1 MTPAIPTQPG
11 EALRDLLDERG
22 ISQIRAAQVLG
33 ISRGHLNSIING
45 HNPISADIKLKLQDF
60 LNVPHQHWTR
70 LQDQQ
75 DDFAASPE
83 GKKHLR
89 EARQEQFLEQLRLQ
103 TSGRLTR
110 SQLHEAVLSE
120 WLGLSPFSPTQLVQG
135 GCYWLGLGLRGFV
148 SRLKDPA
155 GRPVET
161 EVLLKPSL
169 ELAPGEVLTVL
180 SHEKIVL
187 PQGMIMRVVNKSA
200 VFCGADLRLECS
212 LFFGSGLSGGVAL
225 HIINDSGRAHILRH
239 QEQALLVQ
247 FEYDP
252 DEDSPGPS

>member
-1 MTPAIPTQPG
+1 MTPIIPTQPG

-45 HNPISADIKLKLQDF
+45 HNPISADLKLKLQDF
-60 LNVPHQHWTR
+60 LNVPHHHWTR

-83 GKKHLR
+83 GKKHLQ
-89 EARQEQFLEQLRLQ
+89 EARQEQLVEQLRLQ

-110 SQLHEAVLSE
+110 TQIHEAAQSE
-120 WLGLSPFSPTQLVQG
+120 WLGLVPFNASQLVQG
-135 GCYWLGLGLRGFV
+135 GSYWLGLGLHGFV

-155 GRPVET
+155 KRPVET
-161 EVLLKPSL
+161 EVTLKPSL

-180 SHEKIVL
+180 THEKIVL
-187 PQGMIMRVVNKSA
+187 PQGMILRVVNKGA
-200 VFCGADLRLECS
+200 LFCRADLRLESS
-212 LFFGSGLSGGVAL
+212 LFFGTGLSGGIAL
-225 HIINDSGRAHILRH
+225 HIVNESGRPQTLRY

-252 DEDSPGPS
+252 DEDSPGPG

>member
-1 MTPAIPTQPG
+1 MTPLIPTQPG

-60 LNVPHQHWTR
+60 LNVPHHHWTR

-75 DDFAASPE
+75 DVFAASPE
-83 GKKHLR
+83 GKKHIQEVRL
-89 EARQEQFLEQLRLQ
+89 EQFLDQLRLQ
-103 TSGRLTR
+103 SSGRLTR
-110 SQLHEAVLSE
+110 SQIHEAIASD
-120 WLGLSPFSPTQLVQG
+120 WLGLTPFTSSQLVQG
-135 GCYWLGLGLRGFV
+135 GGYWLGLGLRGFV

-155 GRPVET
+155 KRPVET
-161 EVLLKPSL
+161 EVELKPSL
-169 ELAPGEVLTVL
+169 DLAPGEVLTVL
-180 SHEKIVL
+180 THEKIVL
-187 PQGMIMRVVNKSA
+187 PQGMHMRVVNKGA
-200 VFCGADLRLECS
+200 VFCSADLRLESS
-212 LFFGSGLSGGVAL
+212 LFFGTGLAGGIAL
-225 HIINDSGRAHILRH
+225 HIVNESGRTQTLRY